1 MAPLLSL
8 IAGPHT
14 QRKDAENTQRHFARP
29 LCREDLDGSGIARI
43 SQTWRKRGMISER
56 RCYPILSGRSA
67 SSPRQYDRRSVRA
80 RTSSFASSYP
90 SMPSHQFPHRSLP
103 NWSKSWQNLQPTR
116 NGTIGERPVAHPA
129 WMSFYLFPHH
139 DDPSIKP
146 IQGCL
151 LSKSISCLLHTAPYS
166 TTLSARIIQIS
177 HYCHLQDLPLS
188 VHQDLSATRPAR
200 GRGDQG
206 KFSLCVSA
214 SQLLALAQLSII
226 AGSCL

>member
-1 MAPLLSL
+1 MTGRKRVCEDIELRELLSKHAQSSISPSKVAKL
-8 IAGPHT
+8 VEKLAEPAANAQWHHRRTAGGAP
-14 QRKDAENTQRHFARP
+14 
-29 LCREDLDGSGIARI
+29 
-43 SQTWRKRGMISER
+43 GMN
-56 RCYPILSGRSA
+56 
-67 SSPRQYDRRSVRA
+67 V
-80 RTSSFASSYP
+80 
-90 SMPSHQFPHRSLP
+90 
-103 NWSKSWQNLQPTR
+103 
-116 NGTIGERPVAHPA
+116 V
-129 WMSFYLFPHH
+129 YLFPHH

-166 TTLSARIIQIS
+166 TTLSARIIQIP